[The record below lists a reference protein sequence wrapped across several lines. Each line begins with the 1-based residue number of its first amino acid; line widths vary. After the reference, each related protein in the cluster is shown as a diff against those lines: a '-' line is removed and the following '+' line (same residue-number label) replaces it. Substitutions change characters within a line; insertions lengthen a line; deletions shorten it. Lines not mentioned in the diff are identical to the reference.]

1 MPRGQ
6 QGGERYLG
14 LMGLMGLGVLVGNE
28 REQGEDKHGTCG
40 EKVKRRKVED
50 SWCGEPPASE
60 TLGPFPS
67 PVAARSVP
75 SWGGVT

>member
-14 LMGLMGLGVLVGNE
+14 LLGLMGLGVLVGNV

-40 EKVKRRKVED
+40 EKAKRQKVGD
-50 SWCGEPPASE
+50 SWCGESPLLRP
-60 TLGPFPS
+60 LGPS
-67 PVAARSVP
+67 LAL
-75 SWGGVT
+75 